1 MIMQVLRQGLWERDS
16 HDLYRIDFFDDGI
29 WGNLVDTLTVN
40 SRTDMV
46 LRLKG
51 GLEIK
56 ILSLTFHLKQNI
68 VSHH

>member
-1 MIMQVLRQGLWERDS
+1 MDNIDS
-16 HDLYRIDFFDDGI
+16 FDDGI
-29 WGNLVDTLTVN
+29 WGSLVDTLTVN

-56 ILSLTFHLKQNI
+56 TGLEKCAHTFTAFLSLTFHSKQNI